1 VITSESI
8 EKFSKQ
14 YKGSDEE
21 KDDVLAAYD
30 KFKGRWDRIYATV
43 MLSEPLDDEERY
55 RGWIDEAI
63 ESGDVEGYK
72 AYMEETE
79 RQKEARM
86 KQAKKMKEREG
97 KEAMAHAEKLGVK
110 DKLFGNGKKKES
122 SEDALATLIRSRQV
136 GRGNFLDALEEK
148 YAAKEKKAKKGK
160 KRGSEDEDEDGGM
173 PSEEA
178 FQAAAARLKGGKNG
192 GEASEGRKAKRAKR

>member
-1 VITSESI
+1 M
-8 EKFSKQ
+8 
-14 YKGSDEE
+14 
-21 KDDVLAAYD
+21 AAYEKSKGKWD
-30 KFKGRWDRIYATV
+30 KIYSTV
-43 MLSEPLDDEERY
+43 MLSEPLEDEDRF

-63 ESGDVEGYK
+63 ASGEVEGYK
-72 AYMEETE
+72 DYVGETE
-79 RQKEARM
+79 RQREARM
-86 KQAKKMKEREG
+86 ERARKFKQREG

-122 SEDALATLIRSRQV
+122 GEDALAAMIRSRQA

-148 YAAKEKKAKKGK
+148 YAAKEKKGKRGK
-160 KRGSEDEDEDGGM
+160 KRGSENEDEDGGM

-178 FQAAAARLKGGKNG
+178 FQAAAARLKGSKN